1 MGRVRTAHER
11 PRRTLRAPRL
21 KSLLTAA
28 GFAAALLVVP
38 AGTGTTAANWSVSEY
53 GSGTLKALTVPRPVM
68 IAPCTLSPG
77 VAGTNPVI
85 TVNWQFPAGTAYSA
99 PANVNYYVARG
110 GLLANLTPV
119 ALGSNL
125 STTGPVGG
133 VYTTQFKSG
142 ILVGLLGGSYGVYL
156 QTKDG
161 SGWVSTL
168 AAANASMELAGTNP
182 VCTVQ

>member
-1 MGRVRTAHER
+1 MARLRAAHER
-11 PRRTLRAPRL
+11 GRRLLRAPRL

-28 GFAAALLVVP
+28 GFGAALLVIP
-38 AGTGTTAANWSVSEY
+38 AGTGTSVANWSVSEY
-53 GSGTLKALTVPRPVM
+53 GSGTLKALTVPPPVM

-85 TVNWQFPAGTAYSA
+85 TVNWRFPDGTAYSA
-99 PANVNYYVARG
+99 PANVNYYVANG
-110 GLLANLTPV
+110 GLLQNLTPV
-119 ALGSNL
+119 TPGSNL

-142 ILVGLLGGSYGVYL
+142 ILVGLLGGSYGVYV
-156 QTKDG
+156 QTKDS

-168 AAANASMELAGTNP
+168 AAANASMGLAGTNP

>member
-1 MGRVRTAHER
+1 MARLRTGRER
-11 PRRTLRAPRL
+11 RRSVVRAPRL
-21 KSLLTAA
+21 KSLLTAT
-28 GFAAALLVVP
+28 GFLAALLVVP

-53 GSGTLKALTVPRPVM
+53 GSGTLKALTVPPPVM

-77 VAGTNPVI
+77 LAGTNPVI
-85 TVNWQFPAGTAYSA
+85 TVNWRFPAGTAYSA
-99 PANVNYYVARG
+99 PANVNYYVASG
-110 GLLANLTPV
+110 GLLQNLTPV
-119 ALGSNL
+119 TLGSNL

-142 ILVGLLGGSYGVYL
+142 ILVGLLGGSYGVYV

-168 AAANASMELAGTNP
+168 AAANASMGLAGINP

>member
-11 PRRTLRAPRL
+11 PRRTLGAPRL

-38 AGTGTTAANWSVSEY
+38 AGTGTTVANWSVSEY
-53 GSGTLKALTVPRPVM
+53 GSGTLKALTVPPPVM

-99 PANVNYYVARG
+99 PANVNYYVASG